1 MASVV
6 FYFQVHQPFRL
17 KRYSVFDDHPFYFDT
32 TKNGEICRKVAD
44 KCYRPATSL
53 ILDMVKRNKGNFRVS
68 YALTGVVLDQMEE
81 FCPDVLD
88 LFRRLADTGCCEFLG
103 ETYYHSLSFL
113 YSRQEFREQVEKHT
127 RRIQELVGQTPRVFR
142 NTELIYSNDVA
153 REVSGMTDAS
163 GRKRFMGCIAEGADR
178 VLGYRSPNYVY
189 MPPHDPSDGKPLM
202 GPDDRPFAL
211 LLKNY
216 RLSDD
221 IAFRFSNRGWSEWPL
236 SAEKFAGWVN
246 QINGDGFLCNLF
258 MDYETLGEHQWVDTG
273 IFQFLD
279 ALPQKVFDINPGHN
293 HFITPSMAIEEFEPV
308 GEYDAPHFIS
318 WADTERDLTAW
329 CGNAMQTNALEELYR
344 LEVSIKRRVAEAERA
359 GGAAPEYAAAGVSRG
374 GAGAEGRHSRHASKA
389 GPSRH
394 GSRTPGGTAEPDE
407 LSYSRYLLEDW
418 RKLTTSDHFY
428 YMCTKWFA
436 DGDVHKYF
444 NPYDSPYDS
453 YINFMNVLDNVR
465 TRLAAPSVVV

>member
-17 KRYSVFDDHPFYFDT
+17 KRYSVFDAHPFYFDT
-32 TKNGEICRKVAD
+32 KKNGDICRKVAD

-53 ILDMVKRNKGNFRVS
+53 ILDMVKRHKGNFRVS
-68 YALTGVVLDQMEE
+68 YAITGVVLEQLME
-81 FCPDVLD
+81 FAPDVVD
-88 LFRRLADTGCCEFLG
+88 LFKRLADTGCCEFLG
-103 ETYYHSLSFL
+103 ETYHHSLSFL
-113 YSRQEFREQVEKHT
+113 YSRTEFAEQVQMQTRLVEK
-127 RRIQELVGQTPRVFR
+127 LFGQTPTVFR

-153 REVSGMTDAS
+153 RAIAEMKDAA
-163 GRKRFMGCIAEGADR
+163 GKPRFKGIICEGADR
-178 VLGYRSPNYVY
+178 ILGYRSPNYLY
-189 MPPHDPSDGKPLM
+189 RPPAPKGQELK
-202 GPDDRPFAL
+202 GPGGRPFSI

-258 MDYETLGEHQWVDTG
+258 MDYETLGEHQWADTG
-273 IFQFLD
+273 IFQFLE
-279 ALPQKVFDINPGHN
+279 ALPAKVFDVSPGQN
-293 HFITPSMAIEEFEPV
+293 HFNTPSEALAQFEPV
-308 GEYDAPHFIS
+308 GEYDVPQFIS

-329 CGNAMQTNALEELYR
+329 RGNAMQTNALEETYR
-344 LEVSIKRRVAEAERA
+344 LEKAVKQRMAAAQASGDAERIKD
-359 GGAAPEYAAAGVSRG
+359 AA
-374 GAGAEGRHSRHASKA
+374 
-389 GPSRH
+389 
-394 GSRTPGGTAEPDE
+394 
-407 LSYSRYLLEDW
+407 YLLEDW

-428 YMCTKWFA
+428 YMCTKYFA

-465 TRLAAPSVVV
+465 TRLAAERTVQAV